1 MVVPRVMAGSES
13 RTGEKFGA
21 IRGSS
26 KDALRCLELD
36 AVGEGSVK
44 VRRDTNL

>member
-1 MVVPRVMAGSES
+1 MG
-13 RTGEKFGA
+13 GE
-21 IRGSS
+21 IQSSS

-44 VRRDTNL
+44 VNGDTNL